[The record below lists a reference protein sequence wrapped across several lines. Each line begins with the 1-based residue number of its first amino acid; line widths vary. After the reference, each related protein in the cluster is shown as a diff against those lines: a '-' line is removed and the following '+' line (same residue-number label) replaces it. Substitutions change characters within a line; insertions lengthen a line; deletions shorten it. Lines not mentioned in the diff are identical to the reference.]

1 MGQHADDLRDWE
13 YRTFHRPHID
23 FIDGPKHYWP
33 KPSKPKW
40 HTANGQTLLVE
51 NMETSHIINS
61 INKLKREGREM
72 YQPLI
77 DELTKRNIQI

>member
-23 FIDGPKHYWP
+23 FIDGPKHWP

-77 DELTKRNIQI
+77 EELTKRNIQI

>member
-1 MGQHADDLRDWE
+1 MGQHAEDLADWE
-13 YRTFHRPHID
+13 YKVFQS
-23 FIDGPKHYWP
+23 KLA
-33 KPSKPKW
+33 KPRW

-51 NMETSHIINS
+51 DMETSHIINS
-61 INKLKREGREM
+61 INKLKREGRKM